1 MTKPFQDLI
10 DELPPDQQERIAD
23 LSRVLIAE
31 ATLLRELRFE
41 QDVTQE
47 QLAAMMGIR
56 QASLSKIE
64 HQDDLLVSTLRRYV
78 EALGGELE
86 IRARFPDR
94 TVTLRRYGSRSA
106 NDEAPQ
112 PALAEVAG

>member
-1 MTKPFQDLI
+1 MI
-10 DELPPDQQERIAD
+10 DELPPEQQERIAAF
-23 LSRVLIAE
+23 SRVLIAE

-78 EALGGELE
+78 EALGGALE

-94 TVTLRRYGSRSA
+94 TVALRRYGSPA
-106 NDEAPQ
+106 MTGEVPQ
-112 PALAEVAG
+112 PDLADVAR

>member
-1 MTKPFQDLI
+1 MSRPFQDLI
-10 DELPPDQQERIAD
+10 AELPPEHRERIAE

-31 ATLLRELRFE
+31 AALLRELRFE
-41 QDVTQE
+41 QDVTQQ

-64 HQDDLLVSTLRRYV
+64 HQGDLLVSTLRRYV

-94 TVTLRRYGSRSA
+94 TVTLRRYGSRSTT
-106 NDEAPQ
+106 DTLLQ
-112 PALAEVAG
+112 PALADVAG

>member
-1 MTKPFQDLI
+1 MSRPFQDLI
-10 DELPPDQQERIAD
+10 DELPPDRQERIAE
-23 LSRVLIAE
+23 LSRVLAAE

-47 QLAAMMGIR
+47 QLAALMGIR

-78 EALGGELE
+78 EALGGALE
-86 IRARFPDR
+86 IRARFSER
-94 TVTLRRYGSRSA
+94 TVTLRRYGSPSA
-106 NDEAPQ
+106 TDEVPRVD
-112 PALAEVAG
+112 LAGVAR

>member
-10 DELPPDQQERIAD
+10 AELPPEQQERIAA

-47 QLAAMMGIR
+47 QLAALMGIR

-78 EALGGELE
+78 EALGGELV
-86 IRARFPDR
+86 IRARFTDR
-94 TVTLRRYGSRSA
+94 IVTLRRYGSPFTV
-106 NDEAPQ
+106 DEVPE
-112 PALAEVAG
+112 PALADVAG

>member
-1 MTKPFQDLI
+1 MSRPFQDLI
-10 DELPPDQQERIAD
+10 DELPLDQQERIAE

-31 ATLLRELRFE
+31 ATLLRELRLE

-47 QLAAMMGIR
+47 QLAALMGIR

-86 IRARFPDR
+86 VRARFPDR
-94 TVTLRRYGSRSA
+94 TVTLRRYGSPFTV
-106 NDEAPQ
+106 DEVPE
-112 PALAEVAG
+112 PALADVAG

>member
-1 MTKPFQDLI
+1 MSRPFKELI
-10 DELPPDQQERIAD
+10 AELPPEQQDRIAE
-23 LSRVLIAE
+23 LSHALIVE
-31 ATLLRELRFE
+31 ATLLRELRFD

-78 EALGGELE
+78 EALGGDLE
-86 IRARFPDR
+86 ILARFPDR
-94 TVTLRRYGSRSA
+94 TVALRRYGSTPTT
-106 NDEAPQ
+106 EELPQ
-112 PALAEVAG
+112 PDLASVAR